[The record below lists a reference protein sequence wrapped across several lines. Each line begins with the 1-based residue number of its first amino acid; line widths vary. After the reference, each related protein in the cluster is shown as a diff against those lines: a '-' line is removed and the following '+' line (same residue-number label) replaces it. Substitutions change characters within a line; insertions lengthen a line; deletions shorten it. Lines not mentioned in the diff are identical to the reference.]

1 MSAAVIQSFAFSR
14 RSLLGVLHLLL
25 AYWDAPSRRKYILL
39 CGTDSR
45 AFAFEQ
51 ADSIASTNICN
62 TWLCRHVYR
71 PCARAYL
78 QLDKTCR
85 SVWTS
90 PQSAHL
96 ESSTIPHF
104 RRLSREGS
112 WSYRD
117 LITKDSRSGG
127 ILHRS
132 MRLISVGPHP
142 TLSTVPVGLAALL
155 LWSWHFLYPFSS
167 LGWLTPI
174 FGRRWP
180 VSTWWS
186 DSSRFHD
193 DRLGWGLVS
202 PRSSELLLT
211 FPFLLGRWIFSQ
223 IWAAAWI
230 HILHCLW
237 SCWSLTAFWSC

>member
-25 AYWDAPSRRKYILL
+25 AYWDAPSLRKYILL

-78 QLDKTCR
+78 QLDETCR

-90 PQSAHL
+90 PQRAHL
-96 ESSTIPHF
+96 ESSIIPHF

-112 WSYRD
+112 WSYKD
-117 LITKDSRSGG
+117 LITKDILQYTYHSRSGG
-127 ILHRS
+127 MLHMS
-132 MRLISVGPHP
+132 LHEI
-142 TLSTVPVGLAALL
+142 GLCRA
-155 LWSWHFLYPFSS
+155 SFHVVHCPC
-167 LGWLTPI
+167 
-174 FGRRWP
+174 WP
-180 VSTWWS
+180 
-186 DSSRFHD
+186 
-193 DRLGWGLVS
+193 
-202 PRSSELLLT
+202 
-211 FPFLLGRWIFSQ
+211 
-223 IWAAAWI
+223 
-230 HILHCLW
+230 C
-237 SCWSLTAFWSC
+237 CTAFVILAFSISLFLSDD